1 MLTIFRQSMTYRT
14 TWCVVSHY
22 SSLWTLR
29 LLKCTECYS
38 IISSLLFDK
47 VHLLSTSIFSHP
59 PLLVFLANNNSTI
72 ILGTA
77 TILLSFPRA
86 RDQKGYHNCR
96 LKSYHINERRPSL
109 ESNLPS
115 IKVTVWYY
123 SSRSCRAHCLTPFKD
138 TIYFVLPE
146 TKININI
153 FSLAA
158 EFLFWRNFYCSQS
171 NCVQQNLQMSR

>member
-14 TWCVVSHY
+14 TWCVVSHS

-123 SSRSCRAHCLTPFKD
+123 NSRSFRVYCLTLFKD
-138 TIYFVLPE
+138 TIYIVFNEVEINPIFASVAASWILVL
-146 TKININI
+146 
-153 FSLAA
+153 SL
-158 EFLFWRNFYCSQS
+158 RT
-171 NCVQQNLQMSR
+171 VSRWWF